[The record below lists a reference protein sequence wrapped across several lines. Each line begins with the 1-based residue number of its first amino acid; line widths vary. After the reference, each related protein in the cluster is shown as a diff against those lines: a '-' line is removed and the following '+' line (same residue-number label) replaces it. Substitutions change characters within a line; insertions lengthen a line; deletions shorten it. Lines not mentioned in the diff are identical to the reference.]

1 MPSSRGN
8 SSNHDNGGQA
18 SNSGTLSLERKL
30 ELLESRFT
38 QPALPSLDRANA
50 SNPWSNSA
58 FGNTNTGTP
67 SKDTG
72 RMSPTSNHSQH
83 SFRFPSINSNESSN
97 PLPHSSVRSRKRPTL
112 NASFHSVSMA
122 AARHIRKV
130 AATSPVLGMSASNFS
145 NTNSSSSNQTLLTS
159 HVQQNPPQPAQRI
172 VAESPPVIVS
182 PHMHQQLANQNGPPK
197 PKVARNI
204 LPSSTSAKG
213 NIKPTAVDKTN
224 NNDGTPGKNTNM
236 VGQNAGEKKNC
247 SICLWSLLYSLSISY
262 VLYRNANLSPSENNL
277 RFWTSLSRPM
287 KMFQIKIQQIVIWRN
302 RRHNRLEKRLVWKM
316 RLHGLHDGV
325 RRVPFQNC
333 LEIEAIHPKPNAQLN
348 HQPITEEFMTFLQS
362 LPTRIPNKGKPA
374 TKVESTNNPPL

>member
-182 PHMHQQLANQNGPPK
+182 PHMQQQLANQNGPPK

-213 NIKPTAVDKTN
+213 NIKPPTAVDNTN

-236 VGQNAGEKKNC
+236 VGQKHRGKKK
-247 SICLWSLLYSLSISY
+247 LTLFHLLMVIIYSLSISFMCCI
-262 VLYRNANLSPSENNL
+262 E
-277 RFWTSLSRPM
+277 T
-287 KMFQIKIQQIVIWRN
+287 QICPQAKTIFDSGQVCGRQ
-302 RRHNRLEKRLVWKM
+302 
-316 RLHGLHDGV
+316 
-325 RRVPFQNC
+325 
-333 LEIEAIHPKPNAQLN
+333 
-348 HQPITEEFMTFLQS
+348 
-362 LPTRIPNKGKPA
+362 
-374 TKVESTNNPPL
+374 

>member
-8 SSNHDNGGQA
+8 SSNHDNGEQA

-97 PLPHSSVRSRKRPTL
+97 PLPHTSVRSRKRPTL

-182 PHMHQQLANQNGPPK
+182 PHMQQQLANQNGPPK

-213 NIKPTAVDKTN
+213 NIKPTAVDNTN

-236 VGQNAGEKKNC
+236 VGQ
-247 SICLWSLLYSLSISY
+247 
-262 VLYRNANLSPSENNL
+262 
-277 RFWTSLSRPM
+277 
-287 KMFQIKIQQIVIWRN
+287 
-302 RRHNRLEKRLVWKM
+302 
-316 RLHGLHDGV
+316 
-325 RRVPFQNC
+325 
-333 LEIEAIHPKPNAQLN
+333 
-348 HQPITEEFMTFLQS
+348 
-362 LPTRIPNKGKPA
+362 
-374 TKVESTNNPPL
+374 

>member
-97 PLPHSSVRSRKRPTL
+97 PLPHTSVRSRKRPTL

-159 HVQQNPPQPAQRI
+159 HVQQNQPQPAQRI

-182 PHMHQQLANQNGPPK
+182 PHIQQQLSTQKVPPK
-197 PKVARNI
+197 PKAARN
-204 LPSSTSAKG
+204 LLLSSSSSATTNTAKTPVKAKSPVASAK
-213 NIKPTAVDKTN
+213 NTTTN
-224 NNDGTPGKNTNM
+224 NNPSTPGRNLVCQETSGWNFLCN
-236 VGQNAGEKKNC
+236 G
-247 SICLWSLLYSLSISY
+247 LTFLLTFSLS
-262 VLYRNANLSPSENNL
+262 LFL
-277 RFWTSLSRPM
+277 SLS
-287 KMFQIKIQQIVIWRN
+287 Q
-302 RRHNRLEKRLVWKM
+302 
-316 RLHGLHDGV
+316 
-325 RRVPFQNC
+325 
-333 LEIEAIHPKPNAQLN
+333 
-348 HQPITEEFMTFLQS
+348 
-362 LPTRIPNKGKPA
+362 
-374 TKVESTNNPPL
+374 